1 MEGSSGYSLSDIA
14 ALMGNKNDGF
24 LGGGFGFVVLI
35 LFLLMMNGGFGW
47 GNRAN
52 AATDSGLRTA
62 ELYSALGAQDD
73 KNAVRT
79 GFDSV
84 NAGICGLQ
92 NTINQTANST
102 NMNMVQGFNGVDK
115 ALCQLGY
122 NMQQC
127 CCETQKAIAAE
138 GQATRALIEAN
149 INQQLRDKLADRDR
163 DLLFAQTQINNA
175 SQTTEI
181 LGRLGRFVTNPPCYG
196 NYYTNG
202 CSGCGNSGF

>member
-138 GQATRALIEAN
+138 GQRRLVACKVEGRNRIPIFSIEVQSLQAYLSTAV
-149 INQQLRDKLADRDR
+149 LRGFKRRGDENDR
-163 DLLFAQTQINNA
+163 
-175 SQTTEI
+175 
-181 LGRLGRFVTNPPCYG
+181 
-196 NYYTNG
+196 
-202 CSGCGNSGF
+202 